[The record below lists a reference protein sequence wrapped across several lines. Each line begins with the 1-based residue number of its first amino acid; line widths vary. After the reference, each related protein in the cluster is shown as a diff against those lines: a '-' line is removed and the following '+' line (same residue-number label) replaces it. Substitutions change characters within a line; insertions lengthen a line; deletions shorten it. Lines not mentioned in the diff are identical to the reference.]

1 MITQEKRRRKGEMP
15 KISQSDAAYM
25 AGFMDGEGHFS
36 IACGGCRVPWVRTRQ
51 WKTKAGVQKSRR
63 IEAPFNNYT
72 VRVGCAN
79 TDKRVIDWIQCHIG
93 GTYSIHRHKT
103 ANWKDC
109 YKWHLYGANVQEQF
123 ILAVLPY
130 LILKREQANIVLQFI
145 RLNGIENPSKR
156 EELHRKVLLLNRRG
170 TSPTTNTQNTEQVKI
185 ESGLHGD
192 MQSVPQVT
200 AVS

>member
-1 MITQEKRRRKGEMP
+1 MITNQKRQRKGEMP

-36 IACGGCRVPWVRTRQ
+36 IACGGW
-51 WKTKAGVQKSRR
+51 QKPYYRSPANRAR
-63 IEAPFNNYT
+63 GKLSPPFRNYT

-79 TDKRVIDWIQCHIG
+79 TDKRVISWIQEHIG
-93 GTYSIHRHKT
+93 GTYSIHRQT
-103 ANWKDC
+103 AAWKVC

-130 LILKREQANIVLQFI
+130 LILKREQANILLQFI
-145 RLNGIENPSKR
+145 RLHGVENPSKR
-156 EELHRKVLLLNRRG
+156 EELYQRIRLLNRRG
-170 TSPTTNTQNTEQVKI
+170 ASQTTNTLNTSEEVKI